1 MTYDNDEEAQ
11 HVQNQRQKQE
21 AQQRDGKSKVDRE
34 EIVEREIR
42 RQKESY
48 TKHRLEQIKE
58 FERDVLDSMS
68 HPIRQY
74 LMDNLVPILT
84 DGLIEVC
91 KKTPADPVD
100 FLAEYLFRKSLDVPY
115 PDPS

>member
-42 RQKESY
+42 R
-48 TKHRLEQIKE
+48 
-58 FERDVLDSMS
+58 
-68 HPIRQY
+68 
-74 LMDNLVPILT
+74 
-84 DGLIEVC
+84 
-91 KKTPADPVD
+91 
-100 FLAEYLFRKSLDVPY
+100 
-115 PDPS
+115 